1 MGAHASRHQK
11 KEALRSLLSLDFFRS
26 IAERLGYYVHD
37 QVAWRRKIHLSGS
50 ARIHPT
56 ASIRIPQNVYVGEN
70 SHINHLCCI
79 WAGENSCIK
88 LGANLLMGPGVM
100 MFAGNHGMS
109 RDMPMTHQPRNER
122 DIVIGDDVWLG
133 AGVVV
138 TTGVHI
144 ADGVVVAAGAV
155 VNKSIEVPYS
165 IVGGVPARIIGSRGW
180 KASGADSG
188 ITQTLRQHERTEGA

>member
-1 MGAHASRHQK
+1 MGAHASGSQK
-11 KEALRSLLSLDFFRS
+11 REAVRSLLSIDFVRS
-26 IAERLGYYVHD
+26 IAHRLGYYLHEHVF
-37 QVAWRRKIHLSGS
+37 WRRKIHAAAS

-56 ASIRIPQNVYVGEN
+56 ASIRNPQNVYVGEN

-79 WAGENSCIK
+79 WAGGDSCIR

-109 RDMPMTHQPRNER
+109 RDMPMNQQPRKER

-138 TTGVHI
+138 TTGVRI

-155 VNKSIEVPYS
+155 VTKSIETPYS
-165 IVGGVPARIIGSRGW
+165 IVGGVPARVIGSRGW
-180 KASGADSG
+180 EVSSSGSTPSPDAAV
-188 ITQTLRQHERTEGA
+188 QP